1 MPAAND
7 APDARDANGGA
18 DAGDSRAAADQSSPS
33 TDEPKKVQV
42 SHGIIQGMILHKVAP
57 NYPEVAR
64 QRGVQ
69 GTVVIAVTIAK
80 DGTVRDPRVISGDPL
95 LNKAATEAVRKWR
108 YRPYILKGEPVEV
121 ETTLEVHFTLN

>member
-1 MPAAND
+1 
-7 APDARDANGGA
+7 
-18 DAGDSRAAADQSSPS
+18 
-33 TDEPKKVQV
+33 
-42 SHGIIQGMILHKVAP
+42 MILHKVAP
-57 NYPEVAR
+57 NSPEVAR